1 MKAEKK
7 AEPPAPKAGVG
18 TPEPGCA
25 NHRHGPMGAPITEEP
40 KQAKAKAKV
49 KAKAK
54 AKDAPDRTPGAFC
67 GPGAVLRFALQRAVH
82 RKFLVGELC
91 WSVEWSPGEHGRRL
105 LSEAPCGFCN
115 QDLISPPVAGVCVC
129 VSVCVCVCACGLD
142 AVA

>member
-67 GPGAVLRFALQRAVH
+67 GPGPGGCASVRFAAGCASEIPGGRTVLEC
-82 RKFLVGELC
+82 G
-91 WSVEWSPGEHGRRL
+91 VESWRTWEKASFRGALRL
-105 LSEAPCGFCN
+105 FA
-115 QDLISPPVAGVCVC
+115 IRI
-129 VSVCVCVCACGLD
+129 
-142 AVA
+142 